1 MAADTPLRVA
11 AAVIRRADGAVLLSL
26 RRPGQ
31 HQGGRWEF
39 PGGKLR
45 PGESPLAALQR
56 ELDEELDI
64 RIEPTAVRPLIEVHH
79 AYPELSVHL
88 SVSEVFGFR
97 GEPRGCEGQRIGWF
111 GPAEMRTLDFP
122 AANQPILA
130 ATLLPRVCLVT
141 PEVRPD
147 GEAEFLAA
155 LRHALTHG
163 IRLVQLRLT
172 QQTGADLAPCRAQAL
187 IAEVL
192 AACRAGGAQLV
203 LNLDWSARDVEAVQ
217 ARAAM
222 VEALGADGFHL
233 PSRVMLELPAARLV
247 RPSGM
252 LISAACHSHSELV
265 HAEALGVDF
274 AFLGNVLETASHP
287 GRAGLGWS
295 AAEQLVRGSRLPL
308 FALGG
313 QDAATVPL
321 ALAAGF
327 HGIAAIR
334 GLWGEK
340 ALIPDA
346 RLRP

>member
-1 MAADTPLRVA
+1 MAAETPLRVA

-88 SVSEVFGFR
+88 AVSEVFGFR
-97 GEPRGCEGQRIGWF
+97 GEPRGREGQRIGWF
-111 GPAEMRTLDFP
+111 SPAEIRTLDFP

-141 PEVRPD
+141 PEMRPD
-147 GEAEFLAA
+147 GEAEFLTA
-155 LRHALTHG
+155 LRHALTQG
-163 IRLVQLRLT
+163 IRLVQLRLNKT
-172 QQTGADLAPCRAQAL
+172 RTDLASCRVPAL

-192 AACRAGGAQLV
+192 AACQAGGAQLV
-203 LNLDWSARDVEAVQ
+203 LNLDWSARDVEAVR

-222 VEALGADGFHL
+222 VEQLGADGFHL
-233 PSRVMLELPAARLV
+233 PSRVLRELPAARLV

-287 GRAGLGWS
+287 GRVGLGWS

-340 ALIPDA
+340 VIIPDA

>member
-1 MAADTPLRVA
+1 MAAETPLRVA

-26 RRPGQ
+26 RRPEQ

-45 PGESPLAALQR
+45 AGESILAALQR
-56 ELDEELDI
+56 ELEEELGI
-64 RIEPTAVRPLIEVHH
+64 LIEPAAMRPLIEVHH
-79 AYPELSVHL
+79 AYPEISVHL
-88 SVSEVFGFR
+88 TVSEVFGFT
-97 GEPRGCEGQRIGWF
+97 GEPRGREGQRIGWF
-111 GPAEMRTLDFP
+111 SPVEIKTLDFP

-147 GEAEFLAA
+147 EEAEFLSG
-155 LRHALTHG
+155 LRHALARG
-163 IRLVQLRLT
+163 IRLVQLRVT
-172 QQTGADLAPCRAQAL
+172 QTGSDVASCRAKAL
-187 IAEVL
+187 LPKVV
-192 AACRAGGAQLV
+192 AACRAQGAQLL
-203 LNLDWSARDVEAVQ
+203 LNLDWSARDAKAVQ
-217 ARAAM
+217 ARAAL
-222 VEALGADGFHL
+222 VEEMGADGFHL
-233 PSRVMLELPAARLV
+233 PSRVLRELPAARLA

-252 LISAACHSHSELV
+252 LISAACHSRDELML
-265 HAEALGVDF
+265 AEAVGVDF
-274 AFLGNVLETASHP
+274 AFLGNVLATASHP

-295 AAEQLVRGSRLPL
+295 AAENLVRGSRLPL

-340 ALIPDA
+340 AVIPDA
-346 RLRP
+346 RLKP